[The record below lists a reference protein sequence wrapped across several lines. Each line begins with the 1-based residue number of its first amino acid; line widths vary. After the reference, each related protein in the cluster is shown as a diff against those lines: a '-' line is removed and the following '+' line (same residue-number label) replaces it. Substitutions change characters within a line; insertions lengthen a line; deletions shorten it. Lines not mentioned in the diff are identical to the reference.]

1 MITKYDNFINEH
13 ISFVNKEYTKIIYQL
28 FEKNGYGK
36 YTINL
41 KNNRLKL
48 LNCTICFENNG
59 GLKKCYFDESNVY
72 IEDLFGNLV
81 MSNAYL
87 YFSNFD
93 ISTFMEDISH
103 EIGHMQERYD
113 KLLDKSLN
121 KNGESTHNIINYTIQ
136 KMRNKNTY
144 FDVFLDIIYRT
155 TDNELNSKMNEI
167 YFYLKKY
174 DTIDMNLLK
183 KELLDCIPYK
193 TIKEIESLDFINL
206 SYGLINKAGVSD
218 LTMYINEFN
227 TLYFSELK
235 KNNTRNIKTYN
246 FLKNKIYSDND
257 IINYFTT
264 WENIIKKK
272 FEKFHNKLKKIISQ
286 VISDIH
292 FDESY
297 ININCD
303 DKLIERINNIINY
316 EK

>member
-1 MITKYDNFINEH
+1 MF
-13 ISFVNKEYTKIIYQL
+13 F
-28 FEKNGYGK
+28 
-36 YTINL
+36 
-41 KNNRLKL
+41 
-48 LNCTICFENNG
+48 
-59 GLKKCYFDESNVY
+59 
-72 IEDLFGNLV
+72 
-81 MSNAYL
+81 L
-87 YFSNFD
+87 Y
-93 ISTFMEDISH
+93 
-103 EIGHMQERYD
+103 
-113 KLLDKSLN
+113 
-121 KNGESTHNIINYTIQ
+121 
-136 KMRNKNTY
+136 
-144 FDVFLDIIYRT
+144 IIYRT

-246 FLKNKIYSDND
+246 FLKNKIYSEND

-264 WENIIKKK
+264 WENIIKNK